1 MSMHLAC
8 GGESNRAPI
17 GGAPAILN
25 LRRSEPMA
33 TQEAAASTIAGHGA
47 ACLAAVEVDTY
58 NAEMRDA
65 DGFLGDRASGRA
77 FRAILQDER
86 DRVRRVDEADPLGD
100 APSSELRK
108 KKLDKLLL
116 SGDPV
121 AAGVVLGAI
130 EEFAQEFATVIR
142 RFLRLKEWRGTQR
155 IVVGGGLRAS
165 RIGEL
170 SVGRTAVLL
179 KGTGHEVELQSI
191 RHDPDKAGL
200 IGCVHLAPPWVFAG
214 HDSILAVDIGGSNI
228 RVGAVELNQ
237 KKQPDLSKTSV
248 TATKLWRHADDRPS
262 REEAVGR
269 LAAMLQDMIR
279 QADKQDLKLAPFIGI
294 GCPGLIRED
303 GSIAKGGQNLPG
315 DWEHRSFHLPS
326 LLQAAIPAIA
336 GHETI
341 VVMHNDAVV
350 QGLSEAP
357 FMRDVEH
364 WGVVTI
370 GSGLG
375 NARFTNRSACMHR
388 SSGDEQTGRP

>member
-1 MSMHLAC
+1 
-8 GGESNRAPI
+8 
-17 GGAPAILN
+17 
-25 LRRSEPMA
+25 MA
-33 TQEAAASTIAGHGA
+33 TPAAAAPTIAGHGA

-86 DRVRRVDEADPLGD
+86 DRVRRMDDEDPIGD
-100 APSSELRK
+100 VPSNEVRK
-108 KKLDKLLL
+108 KKLDKLLFN
-116 SGDPV
+116 GDPV

-142 RFLRLKEWRGTQR
+142 RFLRLKEWRDTQR

-170 SVGRTAVLL
+170 SIGRTAVLL
-179 KGTGHEVELQSI
+179 KGSGHEVELQSI
-191 RHDPDKAGL
+191 RHHPDEAGL

-228 RVGAVELNQ
+228 RVGIVDLNQ
-237 KKQPDLSKTSV
+237 KKSAGLTKTWVS
-248 TATKLWRHADDRPS
+248 ATELWRHADDQPD
-262 REEAVGR
+262 REAAIER
-269 LAAMLQDMIR
+269 LAAMLQGLIK
-279 QADKQDLKLAPFIGI
+279 QVDKQSLKLAPFIGI

-370 GSGLG
+370 GTGLG
-375 NARFTNRSACMHR
+375 NARFTNRAAK
-388 SSGDEQTGRP
+388 E